1 MTDNKNIDKLS
12 NSLSCNV
19 EQTAR
24 ILRVSAFRFFEETE
38 NIPVSF
44 NDFLII
50 ETLFANPKIHQ
61 RDLAKLLFRGTANL
75 SRDLEKLETK
85 NLIQRSIDT
94 KNNRVVKTLMLTNE
108 GEKIYQEVSSL
119 ALAHVKEIE
128 NIFTPQEHE
137 QFLSYILRLR
147 NRITET
153 VGNILE

>member
-1 MTDNKNIDKLS
+1 MNIMTDNKNIDKLS

-61 RDLAKLLFRGTANL
+61 RDLAKLLFRGTIGIMICLVSWYVFL
-75 SRDLEKLETK
+75 STIRTVHSLIWKFSATVSTIFCHFNPFTQTILTK
-85 NLIQRSIDT
+85 Y
-94 KNNRVVKTLMLTNE
+94 
-108 GEKIYQEVSSL
+108 KIY
-119 ALAHVKEIE
+119 
-128 NIFTPQEHE
+128 F
-137 QFLSYILRLR
+137 
-147 NRITET
+147 
-153 VGNILE
+153 